1 MADIASRIKVFK
13 TDAVDSVLQELVTII
28 TDRIKLRAGIEEGEN
43 LPSSF
48 NSIVVEVGVALY
60 NRYEMNHEGVSSE
73 GVEGF
78 NIKFI
83 EDVLDNYDKDI
94 QAYKDTLKKKQGAC
108 VVKFL

>member
-1 MADIASRIKVFK
+1 MIDNVSRIKVFK

-28 TDRIKLRAGIEEGEN
+28 TDRIKLRAGIEEGD

-78 NIKFI
+78 NIKFV

-94 QAYKDTLKKKQGAC
+94 QAYKDMLKKKQGAC